1 VVLMDVQ
8 MPEVDGLEATRQ
20 LRAQEARSGQPP
32 TPVIALTASVL
43 SQDRKDAEAAGM
55 NGFAVKPL
63 DMASLRQEIAR
74 VTGLS
79 GTVADVSSTSR
90 RCSSTGTAH
99 WRAGASVR

>member
-63 DMASLRQEIAR
+63 DMASLRRKLPASPACPAR
-74 VTGLS
+74 WPRSAAPAGGAHRLGRRTGAL
-79 GTVADVSSTSR
+79 G
-90 RCSSTGTAH
+90 
-99 WRAGASVR
+99 RA